1 MNVLTSDNECIDKE
15 VATTSDD
22 DFIDNEVET
31 ETNHV
36 SSSSEESESKSEFGG
51 GISDTDESEVW
62 DENSQGNEKDTKHEN
77 RVVTKKTPI
86 YGHIVIRHIFTHK
99 RNVPNQYINITIL
112 KFVDT

>member
-1 MNVLTSDNECIDKE
+1 MNVLTSDDECIDKE

-22 DFIDNEVET
+22 YFIDNEVET

-62 DENSQGNEKDTKHEN
+62 DENSQGNENNGVGNTDVPGNGYTLRRSCRTAR
-77 RVVTKKTPI
+77 RVN
-86 YGHIVIRHIFTHK
+86 YAESADEMESYEESS
-99 RNVPNQYINITIL
+99 Q
-112 KFVDT
+112 